1 MEVLHTE
8 GCDGGSEE
16 NASDGVEVV
25 HGISSLLH
33 NAELALRLLLS
44 LRSQA
49 RAGLQEKENS
59 MAEPAHAAAEEKA
72 IGASGKRTLGQRE
85 FRATLH

>member
-1 MEVLHTE
+1 LEVLHTE

-25 HGISSLLH
+25 HGISSLH
-33 NAELALRLLLS
+33 NAGLALRLLLS